1 MKIIFRLIALFLII
15 ITFLISYLTFIGFE
29 TQKFNS
35 EIIKK
40 VKKINNNFE
49 VELKDI
55 KILLDPLN
63 LKLHAKTIAPKLK
76 NKNKTIEIESIK
88 TQIPLTSFF
97 ISMVLGMI
105 MPL

>member
-1 MKIIFRLIALFLII
+1 MKIIFRLIALFLIV

-49 VELKDI
+49 
-55 KILLDPLN
+55 
-63 LKLHAKTIAPKLK
+63 
-76 NKNKTIEIESIK
+76 
-88 TQIPLTSFF
+88 FW
-97 ISMVLGMI
+97 
-105 MPL
+105 